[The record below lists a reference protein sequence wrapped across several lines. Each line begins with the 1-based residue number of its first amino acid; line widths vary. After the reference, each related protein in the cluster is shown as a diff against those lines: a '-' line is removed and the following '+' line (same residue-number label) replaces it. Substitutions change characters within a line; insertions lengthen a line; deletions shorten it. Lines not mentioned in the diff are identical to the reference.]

1 MNKIF
6 FAVAKQVK
14 CLQDQLQNSM
24 KIMPKVLKPDA
35 QALELT
41 DANKSS
47 QIYGVECMIQA
58 VHSQIEL

>member
-1 MNKIF
+1 
-6 FAVAKQVK
+6 
-14 CLQDQLQNSM
+14 M

-47 QIYGVECMIQA
+47 QIYGVECMIHA